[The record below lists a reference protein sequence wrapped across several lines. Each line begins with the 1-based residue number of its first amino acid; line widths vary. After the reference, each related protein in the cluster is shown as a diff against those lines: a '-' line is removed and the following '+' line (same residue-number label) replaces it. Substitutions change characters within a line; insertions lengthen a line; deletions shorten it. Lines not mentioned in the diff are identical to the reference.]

1 MQCEGGGALKI
12 WSLRGSSPC
21 LLPVKGK
28 ESYLKLSNALTD
40 GKGFGVLSGK
50 IVVITGGAGLL
61 GRQFVTAV
69 TEQRGTAVIADI
81 NLEAAGQAQATLC
94 GQSGYDRIDTVHLDI
109 TSADSLKLMFYTLK
123 ERYGRVDALVNNAYP
138 RNKNYGRSF
147 FEVEYQDFCQNLSLH
162 LGGYFLALQQAA
174 AFFKEQGH
182 GSIINISSIYG
193 VVPPKFEVYEGTPM
207 TMPVEYAAIK
217 SSILHLTKYLAKFLK
232 GTGIRVNAISPGG
245 ILDAQPEA
253 FLERYREQCL
263 SKGMLDP
270 QDLKGTLVY
279 LLSDLA
285 RYVNGQNIVVDD
297 GFSL

>member
-1 MQCEGGGALKI
+1 M
-12 WSLRGSSPC
+12 
-21 LLPVKGK
+21 
-28 ESYLKLSNALTD
+28 
-40 GKGFGVLSGK
+40 LSGK

-61 GRQFVTAV
+61 GRQFVCAV
-69 TEQRGTAVIADI
+69 VEQGGTAVIADI
-81 NLEAAGQAQATLC
+81 NLEAADQAKILLGGEC
-94 GQSGYDRIDTVHLDI
+94 DSDRIDTIHLDI
-109 TSADSLKLMFYTLK
+109 TLADSLKGMFRILT
-123 ERYGRVDALVNNAYP
+123 ERYGRVDSLVNNAYP

-147 FEVEYQDFCQNLSLH
+147 FEVDYQDFCQNVSLH
-162 LGGYFLALQQAA
+162 LGGYFLASQQAA
-174 AFFKEQGH
+174 AFFKEQGY

-193 VVPPKFEVYEGTPM
+193 VVAPKFEVYADTQM

-217 SSILHLTKYLAKFLK
+217 SSILHLTKYMAKLLK

-245 ILDAQPEA
+245 ILDAQPQT
-253 FLERYREQCL
+253 FLERYKEQCL